1 MTKRRGTRNI
11 WTSSGLILLSLL
23 ALAGCTTG
31 DATSEVRSFLATDAG
46 PEDALPPN
54 VAADGLD
61 TESSRQ
67 VGTQGDVAYYLAE
80 FKDPSTGAAGVC
92 IVLVKA
98 STEFS
103 NSACGSPIGMRTT
116 GSETGGAEIIQK
128 GDQAPDGWVRLSD
141 FLIVNPDAK
150 N

>member
-1 MTKRRGTRNI
+1 M
-11 WTSSGLILLSLL
+11 
-23 ALAGCTTG
+23 AGCTTG
-31 DATSEVRSFLATDAG
+31 NATSEVRSFLATDAG

-54 VAADGLD
+54 GVVDGLNA
-61 TESSRQ
+61 ESSRQ

-80 FKDPSTGAAGVC
+80 FKDPRTGAAGVC

-98 STEFS
+98 SAEFS
-103 NSACGSPIGMRTT
+103 NSACGSPIGMRTI

-128 GDQAPDGWVRLSD
+128 GDKAPNGWVRLSD